1 LRRTITQAD
10 EPQAYQWALTSL
22 IVSTAAGTR
31 ECSADGARSTWPHR
45 LGATFTRAQ
54 LRHVSEAR
62 MRSVA
67 AADVADA
74 ATAAA
79 GSATA
84 ATDTGDAAT
93 AAAWSATAS
102 GAAGDAA
109 AATARSTTAGGA
121 TGIWGSGRRDAGR
134 SSGRGGGRCGAA
146 GCFIAT
152 PAAANRQNEHGRTAE
167 NRNRRS
173 SFRSHQTP
181 HSRDS
186 AANLFRPY
194 PLGRLANRTER
205 DGGTDSNRGGHA
217 DGPSRAGD
225 GPSMSRPNA
234 FGALAV
240 ESRDAAGE
248 DGLVNGAGG

>member
-1 LRRTITQAD
+1 
-10 EPQAYQWALTSL
+10 
-22 IVSTAAGTR
+22 
-31 ECSADGARSTWPHR
+31 
-45 LGATFTRAQ
+45 
-54 LRHVSEAR
+54 

-93 AAAWSATAS
+93 AAARPATAS

-109 AATARSTTAGGA
+109 AATARSTTTGRAAGDAATRPATTAGA
-121 TGIWGSGRRDAGR
+121 TGIWGCGRRDAGR

-146 GCFIAT
+146 GRFIAA
-152 PAAANRQNEHGRTAE
+152 AAANRQNEHGRTAE

-186 AANLFRPY
+186 AANLFPPY
-194 PLGRLANRTER
+194 PPGRLANRTER
-205 DGGTDSNRGGHA
+205 DGGTIRIGADMPMAHLGLEMGH
-217 DGPSRAGD
+217 R
-225 GPSMSRPNA
+225 
-234 FGALAV
+234 
-240 ESRDAAGE
+240 
-248 DGLVNGAGG
+248 

>member
-1 LRRTITQAD
+1 MGPDRHDPIGYEQA
-10 EPQAYQWALTSL
+10 LL
-22 IVSTAAGTR
+22 VHG
-31 ECSADGARSTWPHR
+31 
-45 LGATFTRAQ
+45 

-62 MRSVA
+62 ARLVA

-84 ATDTGDAAT
+84 ATDAGDAA
-93 AAAWSATAS
+93 AAAARSATAG

-109 AATARSTTAGGA
+109 TSAARSTTTAGAAGDAATSAARSATTAGA
-121 TGIWGSGRRDAGR
+121 TGIWGCGRRDAGR
-134 SSGRGGGRCGAA
+134 SSGGGGGRCRAA
-146 GCFIAT
+146 GCLIAAS
-152 PAAANRQNEHGRTAE
+152 AAANRQNEHGRTAE

-186 AANLFRPY
+186 PANLSPPY

-205 DGGTDSNRGGHA
+205 DGGTIRMGGRHA
-217 DGPSRAGD
+217 DDPSRGGD
-225 GPSMSRPNA
+225 GPSMSKPNVL
-234 FGALAV
+234 GALAV

-248 DGLVNGAGG
+248 DGLVNCAGG